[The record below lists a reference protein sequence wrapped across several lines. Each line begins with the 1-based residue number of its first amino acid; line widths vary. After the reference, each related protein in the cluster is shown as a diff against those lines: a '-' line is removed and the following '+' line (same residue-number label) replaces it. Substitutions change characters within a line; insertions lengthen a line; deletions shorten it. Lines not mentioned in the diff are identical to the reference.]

1 MLEYA
6 QFGILWAVRQVWY
19 SLPLLITLVAL
30 VLALAPLNL
39 FQGHAPAPDIVL
51 ASVFFWAIFGPQFL
65 PAWAVFTL
73 GLTQDFATGAPIGF
87 WALIYLLAYGFSLSQ
102 RVFFFGRTVRGVW
115 VGFTIVAFVTAI
127 VTWIAGSTYFMQ
139 WLPIGPILL
148 QAAVSILAFPI
159 VAKAFLFVRGFLTT
173 AREAL

>member
-6 QFGILWAVRQVWY
+6 QFGILWVARQVWY
-19 SLPLLITLVAL
+19 SLPLLITLAAL

-39 FQGHAPAPDIVL
+39 FQGYAPAPDIVL

-115 VGFTIVAFVTAI
+115 LGFVIVAFVTAI
-127 VTWIAGSTYFMQ
+127 ATWFAGSTYFMQ

-148 QAAVSILAFPI
+148 QAVVSILAFPI
-159 VAKAFLFVRGFLTT
+159 AARVFLFMRGYLTT

>member
-1 MLEYA
+1 MAEYLQIA
-6 QFGILWAVRQVWY
+6 IFWAARQIWY

-30 VLALAPLNL
+30 LLAMAPLNL
-39 FQGHAPAPDIVL
+39 FQGYAPAPDIVL

-65 PAWAVFTL
+65 PVWAVFAL
-73 GLTQDFATGAPIGF
+73 GITQDLATGAPIGF

-115 VGFTIVAFVTAI
+115 LGFVIVALVTA
-127 VTWIAGSTYFMQ
+127 VATWIAASTYFMR

-148 QAAVSILAFPI
+148 QAAVSIIVFPL
-159 VAKAFLFVRGFLTT
+159 VAKTFIFVRGFLTT